1 MNTNRTAP
9 PTVPPKPGETPQPT
23 HVDVDP
29 APGHEEILEG
39 DETEGEGDEE
49 EIEGLDEDDEVEED
63 FGSEDDEEETD

>member
-9 PTVPPKPGETPQPT
+9 PTVPPKPGETTPT

-39 DETEGEGDEE
+39 DEINDEEDDSE
-49 EIEGLDEDDEVEED
+49 EIEGLDEDEED
-63 FGSEDDEEETD
+63 EDLGSEDDEVEDD